1 LTPSRRR
8 AGVER
13 LQARFG
19 VSQRRACALV
29 GQHRS
34 TQRLGP
40 PVRAGDDAALREFL
54 RAFSTER
61 PRWGWRRAAKALR
74 REGWCVNNKRVQRL
88 WREEGLKVPYRK
100 RKKPLRGIGERV
112 GPMSPVAPNALWAL
126 DFEFDTTE
134 DNRTIKLL
142 NVIDEFTRECPAI
155 VVERSIDADRVVAA
169 LDRLVV
175 ERGAPAF
182 VRFDNG
188 PEFIA
193 YAVADWCRFNDVSSV
208 FIDPGSPW
216 QNAWIESF
224 NGRLRD
230 ELLNAWRFDSL
241 LEAKVLIED
250 WRIDYNMNRPHSAH
264 GDLTPSEFAQ
274 AWIDRNQP
282 VPA

>member
-1 LTPSRRR
+1 VHTLR
-8 AGVER
+8 
-13 LQARFG
+13 QRFG
-19 VSQRRACALV
+19 VSERKACAVV

-34 TQRLGP
+34 TQRLGVPAP
-40 PVRAGDDAALREFL
+40 PEDEEALRAFL
-54 RAFSTER
+54 RAFSKER

-74 REGWCVNNKRVQRL
+74 REGRHVNNKRVQRL
-88 WREEGLKVPYRK
+88 WRDEGLRVPYRK
-100 RKKPLRGIGERV
+100 RKKPLRGLGTAV
-112 GPMSPVAPNALWAL
+112 GAMSLIAPNALWAL
-126 DFEFDTTE
+126 DFQFDTTE

-155 VVERSIDADRVVAA
+155 VVERSIDADRVVAT

-193 YAVADWCRFNDVSSV
+193 HAVADWCRFNGVGAV

-264 GDLTPSEFAQ
+264 GDLTPSGFAQ
-274 AWIDRNQP
+274 EWIDRHQP